1 MTTRE
6 LGRTGVDIS
15 QARAMA
21 HLVEAGKIRAVGVSN
36 FSARQMEIAHHE
48 LAEHGIPLASNQVQI
63 NLLHRKI
70 ETTGV
75 LETARR
81 LGVTLIAY
89 VPLRSGL
96 LTGRFHADRDLV
108 AGLPRMRRTMTGIS
122 TKTLDR
128 TAPLIDGLRE
138 IADAHQATIGQ
149 VALAW
154 LITYYGDTVVATPG
168 ASKAHHAEEVAG
180 AMKVALT
187 NEETER
193 LADLST
199 RVTR

>member
-1 MTTRE
+1 
-6 LGRTGVDIS
+6 
-15 QARAMA
+15 
-21 HLVEAGKIRAVGVSN
+21 
-36 FSARQMEIAHHE
+36 MEIAHEE
-48 LAEHGIPLASNQVQI
+48 LAKHRIPLASNQVQI

-70 ETTGV
+70 ETNGV

-89 VPLRSGL
+89 VPLRSGM
-96 LTGRFHADRDLV
+96 LTGKFHADPD
-108 AGLPRMRRTMTGIS
+108 AIATLPRMRRMMTGAS
-122 TKTLDR
+122 TKNLDR

-138 IADAHQATIGQ
+138 IADAHRATVTQ

-154 LITYYGDTVVATPG
+154 LISYYGDAVVAIPG
-168 ASKAHHAEEVAG
+168 ASKPHHAEDAAG
-180 AMKVALT
+180 AMKVALS
-187 NEETER
+187 NEEIQR